1 MFGRVG
7 KVLGSLLRLIRVAT
21 DGIWLLLLLPLAIN
35 VEEAAAAAATEAGM
49 MVTEDEPVLLE
60 EGRGGEER
68 IG

>member
-21 DGIWLLLLLPLAIN
+21 DGIWLLLLPLAIN

-60 EGRGGEER
+60 EGRGGEAR

>member
-7 KVLGSLLRLIRVAT
+7 KVFGSLLRLIRVAT

-49 MVTEDEPVLLE
+49 MVTEDEPVLFE

>member
-21 DGIWLLLLLPLAIN
+21 DGIWLLLLPLAIN

>member
-7 KVLGSLLRLIRVAT
+7 RVLGSLLRLIRVAT
-21 DGIWLLLLLPLAIN
+21 DGIWLVLLPLAIN

-60 EGRGGEER
+60 EG
-68 IG
+68 

>member
-21 DGIWLLLLLPLAIN
+21 DGIWLLLLPLAIN

-60 EGRGGEER
+60 EGCGGEAM

>member
-21 DGIWLLLLLPLAIN
+21 DGIWLLLLPLDIN

>member
-7 KVLGSLLRLIRVAT
+7 KVFGSLLRLIRVAT
-21 DGIWLLLLLPLAIN
+21 DGIWLLLLPLAIN